1 VEETWEFAVVSECGI
16 QLLNEW
22 YPNASKGMKQDI
34 VTHFSAES
42 LNVGSLLNDCV
53 HSQFGYEG
61 IPLLANFDEQPLLE
75 NALLTLDI
83 IQLFY
88 CSIQFETALYS
99 MAGLLDKESQNKA
112 EFNVI
117 KSYFSISARMNREVA
132 AIRLLIVSD
141 LAVQAIGRSRSYYE
155 CYNALLLSA
164 FDTAFANDFVIAT
177 NPSETKH
184 LFFKYFSKSKAEK
197 KIKKH
202 LIATGGGA
210 ESIERL
216 EKLSEEFIAEFG
228 SAVHPSFYSTIDTM
242 FQDMEEVTKFD
253 GFRLRSGAIGVA
265 QRFSMLAAGHLL
277 ILIIEFYQRIIIPLI
292 EQLKISTP
300 QTEETASIRDFAKK
314 SRTSLLLLPLSLARH
329 SIVETS

>member
-1 VEETWEFAVVSECGI
+1 MEEAWELAVVSECGI

-99 MAGLLDKESQNKA
+99 MAGLFDKESQNKA
-112 EFNVI
+112 ELNAI
-117 KSYFSISARMNREVA
+117 KSYFSISARINREVA

-164 FDTAFANDFVIAT
+164 FDTAFANDFVTAT

-197 KIKKH
+197 KIRKH
-202 LIATGGGA
+202 LIATGDGS

-228 SAVHPSFYSTIDTM
+228 SAVHIDTV
-242 FQDMEEVTKFD
+242 FQDMEELTKFD

-329 SIVETS
+329 SIAETS